1 MSVDMRMESVGL
13 QIASAIF
20 EKIDI
25 SDKTFV

>member
-1 MSVDMRMESVGL
+1 MSADMRMESTGL

-25 SDKTFV
+25 SDKNFL